1 MTRRFAFRKVAFA
14 SSLVHDLSS
23 SGDAEGLLRATVRFH
38 LWHIRVL
45 SLVGSLKNFI
55 RLLALRQRQLWL
67 FGPLSALPLL
77 RSSSLLVQGPLSYCD
92 PLAWAQIQ

>member
-1 MTRRFAFRKVAFA
+1 MTRRFAFKKVAFA

-45 SLVGSLKNFI
+45 SLVGSLKNFGTI
-55 RLLALRQRQLWL
+55 DNFDLPFI